1 MNKLFILML
10 LTAMSFGC
18 NNKPASIVKEKD
30 FQLLLKNHTV
40 NKELLQI
47 ETDLTF
53 WGARLLK
60 NKTDF
65 SAQSRL
71 AALYNKRF
79 QYSGHIEDVI
89 KSDSFYLTANKIQR
103 NFSSGIYK
111 SLAANCI
118 TKHQFK
124 EADLLLDTAAK
135 MGDDLYAT
143 RLQQFDAA
151 LELGQYK
158 RAESILNSIQ
168 YKNSFDY
175 FFRMSKLQ
183 DHKGNFKESMSF
195 MESAFNKAIETK
207 NEHLI
212 LWVTTN
218 LADMYGHHNR
228 IQEAYDLYMSVLQK
242 NPNYYHAWKGIAWIA
257 FSHDHNTIAAKEI
270 LNWLQ
275 INHPVPDY
283 HLMQAEIATYE
294 NDLTAKNKYTQLFID
309 EVTKPVYGNMY
320 NKYLFALLSNDKTD
334 INAALHIA
342 KTEIFNRPTPQSY
355 EFLAWALFKNGE
367 ITEAN
372 KIAKGRVMEKT
383 FEPDALYRM
392 GILLKSSGEKKLA
405 KKYLTDALESSF
417 ELGPVVTAEIKQEL
431 KTL

>member
-1 MNKLFILML
+1 
-10 LTAMSFGC
+10 MSFSC
-18 NNKPASIVKEKD
+18 NYKPASIVKEKD
-30 FQLLLKNHTV
+30 YQPLLKNHSV
-40 NKELLQI
+40 NKELQQI
-47 ETDLTF
+47 ETDITF
-53 WGARLLK
+53 WGSRLLK

-65 SAQSRL
+65 SAQSKL
-71 AALYNKRF
+71 ASLYNKRF
-79 QYSGHIEDVI
+79 QYSGQIEDII
-89 KSDSFYLTANKIQR
+89 KSDSFYLTANKIQKQ
-103 NFSSGIYK
+103 FSSGIYK
-111 SLAANCI
+111 ALAANCI

-158 RAESILNSIQ
+158 RAETILNSIQ

-183 DHKGNFKESMSF
+183 DHKGNFKESISF
-195 MESAFNKAIETK
+195 MESAFNKAMESK

-212 LWVTTN
+212 QWVTTN

-242 NPNYYHAWKGIAWIA
+242 NPNYYHAWKGLAWIA
-257 FSHDHNTIAAKEI
+257 FSHDHNTKAAKEI

-275 INHPVPDY
+275 VNHPVPDY
-283 HLMQAEIATYE
+283 HLMLAEIATFE
-294 NDLTAKNKYTQLFID
+294 NDLVSKNKYTQLFID

-320 NKYLFALLSNDKTD
+320 NKYLFALLTDEKNDFD
-334 INAALHIA
+334 GALHIA
-342 KTEIFNRPTPQSY
+342 RTEIFNRPTPLSY
-355 EFLAWALFKNGE
+355 EFLAWALFKSGDLN
-367 ITEAN
+367 EAS
-372 KIAKGRVMEKT
+372 KIAKSRVMEKT

-392 GILLKSSGEKKLA
+392 GILLKNCGEKKLA

-417 ELGPVVTAEIKQEL
+417 ELGPVLTAEIKQEL

>member
-1 MNKLFILML
+1 MNKIFILL
-10 LTAMSFGC
+10 LLCITIFSC

-30 FQLLLKNHTV
+30 FQPLLKNHFV
-40 NKELLQI
+40 NKELQQI
-47 ETDLTF
+47 ATDLTF
-53 WGARLLK
+53 WGSRLLK

-65 SAQSRL
+65 SAQSKL
-71 AALYNKRF
+71 ASLYNKRF
-79 QYSGHIEDVI
+79 QYSGQIEDVM
-89 KSDSFYLTANKIQR
+89 KSDSFYLTANKIQKQ
-103 NFSSGIYK
+103 FSSGIYK
-111 SLAANCI
+111 ALAANCI

-158 RAESILNSIQ
+158 RAENILNSIQ

-175 FFRMSKLQ
+175 LFRMSKLQ
-183 DHKGNFKESMSF
+183 DHKGNNTESMSF
-195 MESAFNKAIETK
+195 MESAFNKVLESK

-212 LWVTTN
+212 LWATTN

-228 IQEAYDLYMSVLQK
+228 IQEAYDLYLIVLQK

-257 FSHDHNTIAAKEI
+257 FSYDHNTQAAKEI

-275 INHPVPDY
+275 ANHPVPDY
-283 HLMQAEIATYE
+283 HLMLAEIATFE
-294 NDLTAKNKYTQLFID
+294 NNLIAKNKHIQLFID

-320 NKYLFALLSNDKTD
+320 NKYLFALLTNEKNDF
-334 INAALHIA
+334 NGALHIA
-342 KTEIFNRPTPQSY
+342 RTEIFNRPTPQSY
-355 EFLAWALFKNGE
+355 ELLAWALFKSGNL
-367 ITEAN
+367 TEAN
-372 KIAKGRVMEKT
+372 KIAKSRVIEKT
-383 FEPDALYRM
+383 FEPDALYRI
-392 GILLKSSGEKKLA
+392 GILLKSSAEKKLA
-405 KKYLTDALESSF
+405 KKYLSDALESSF
-417 ELGPVVTAEIKQEL
+417 ELGPVLTAEIKQEL